1 MTALAPTLQ
10 AFFSTRLTS
19 QYGASPHTVAA
30 YRDTWRLLLGY
41 AAQSTA
47 TAPTEPDLSQL
58 DADLING
65 FLTSL
70 QTQRHNSI
78 ATRNA
83 RLAAVHSF
91 LAYAS
96 RYHPEHLATIGR
108 VLAIPPKRR
117 PRNEICYLTDA
128 EVTALLTAPDR
139 TTRAGRRDHAM
150 FQLAVTAGLRVSE
163 LTALQVRD
171 VHLGVGAHVLC
182 HGKGRKNRTT
192 PLDRQTVHVLK
203 AFTTERPSDAEGFV
217 FPTRTGTQISRDAVA
232 ARLKLHTATAA
243 MSCPSLST
251 KTVTPHCAQA
261 HRRDAVADRRN
272 RHHRHRA
279 LARTRKHRDHTDLPA
294 CRHDHEGERRGPN
307 HANRNPTRTIQA
319 TRRRPD
325 GLPPEPLIMPT
336 SPTPSPP

>member
-10 AFFSTRLTS
+10 AFFTTRLTS

-41 AAQSTA
+41 AAQTTA
-47 TAPTEPDLSQL
+47 TAPARLDLSQL

-65 FLTSL
+65 FLASL
-70 QTQRHNSI
+70 ETQRGNSI
-78 ATRNA
+78 TTRNA

-117 PRNEICYLTDA
+117 PRNEICYLTNT
-128 EVTALLTAPDR
+128 EVTALLAAPDQ

-163 LTALQVRD
+163 LTELQVRD
-171 VHLGVGAHVLC
+171 IHLGAGAHVLC

-192 PLDRQTVHVLK
+192 PLDRQTVQVLK
-203 AFTTERPSDAEGFV
+203 TFITERPSDAEGFV
-217 FPTRTGTQISRDAVA
+217 FPTRTGTQMSRDGVA
-232 ARLKLHTATAA
+232 ARLTRHTATAA
-243 MSCPSLST
+243 MSCPSLTT
-251 KTVTPHCAQA
+251 KTVTPHVLRHTAAMRLLTAGIDITVIALWLGHEQIA
-261 HRRDAVADRRN
+261 TTNIYLHADMS
-272 RHHRHRA
+272 HKQRA
-279 LARTRKHRDHTDLPA
+279 INKTRPLHSRQGRYRPPDTLLAFLEA
-294 CRHDHEGERRGPN
+294 
-307 HANRNPTRTIQA
+307 
-319 TRRRPD
+319 
-325 GLPPEPLIMPT
+325 L
-336 SPTPSPP
+336 

>member
-10 AFFSTRLTS
+10 AFFTTPLTN

-30 YRDTWRLLLGY
+30 YRDTWQLLLGY
-41 AAQSTA
+41 AAQA
-47 TAPTEPDLSQL
+47 THTPPARLDLAQL

-65 FLTSL
+65 FLTYL

-91 LAYAS
+91 LTYAS
-96 RYHPEHLATIGR
+96 RYHPEHLDTIGR

-117 PRNEICYLTDA
+117 PRTEICYLTTA

-139 TTRAGRRDHAM
+139 TTTAGRRDHAM
-150 FQLAVTAGLRVSE
+150 LQLAVTAGLRVSE

-192 PLDRQTVHVLK
+192 PLDRQTVQALK
-203 AFTTERPSDAEGFV
+203 AFTHEQPSHAEGFV
-217 FPTRTGTQISRDAVA
+217 FPTRTRTQMSRDAVS
-232 ARLKLHTATAA
+232 ARLALHTATAA
-243 MSCPSLST
+243 MSCPSLTT
-251 KTVTPHCAQA
+251 KTITPHVLRHTAAMRLLTAGIDIATIALWLGHESIETTQVYL
-261 HRRDAVADRRN
+261 HADMTMKEN
-272 RHHRHRA
+272 A
-279 LARTRKHRDHTDLPA
+279 LARSRPTGTPPGRYKPTDDDLKA
-294 CRHDHEGERRGPN
+294 FLRS
-307 HANRNPTRTIQA
+307 
-319 TRRRPD
+319 
-325 GLPPEPLIMPT
+325 L
-336 SPTPSPP
+336 

>member
-47 TAPTEPDLSQL
+47 TAPTELDLSQL

-96 RYHPEHLATIGR
+96 RYHLEHLATIGR

-128 EVTALLTAPDR
+128 EVTALLAAPDR
-139 TTRAGRRDHAM
+139 TTGGR
-150 FQLAVTAGLRVSE
+150 
-163 LTALQVRD
+163 
-171 VHLGVGAHVLC
+171 
-182 HGKGRKNRTT
+182 
-192 PLDRQTVHVLK
+192 TV
-203 AFTTERPSDAEGFV
+203 
-217 FPTRTGTQISRDAVA
+217 
-232 ARLKLHTATAA
+232 
-243 MSCPSLST
+243 
-251 KTVTPHCAQA
+251 
-261 HRRDAVADRRN
+261 
-272 RHHRHRA
+272 
-279 LARTRKHRDHTDLPA
+279 
-294 CRHDHEGERRGPN
+294 
-307 HANRNPTRTIQA
+307 
-319 TRRRPD
+319 
-325 GLPPEPLIMPT
+325 
-336 SPTPSPP
+336 

>member
-47 TAPTEPDLSQL
+47 TAPTELDLSQL

-128 EVTALLTAPDR
+128 EVTALLAAPDR

-182 HGKGRKNRTT
+182 RA
-192 PLDRQTVHVLK
+192 LVY
-203 AFTTERPSDAEGFV
+203 AEQRFGELEMPCQV
-217 FPTRTGTQISRDAVA
+217 RESGLGDVGQLGII
-232 ARLKLHTATAA
+232 L
-243 MSCPSLST
+243 
-251 KTVTPHCAQA
+251 
-261 HRRDAVADRRN
+261 VADRGFLHAGPWVSGEGGDDDESVRG
-272 RHHRHRA
+272 RGEW
-279 LARTRKHRDHTDLPA
+279 LASA
-294 CRHDHEGERRGPN
+294 V
-307 HANRNPTRTIQA
+307 QA
-319 TRRRPD
+319 RF
-325 GLPPEPLIMPT
+325 
-336 SPTPSPP
+336 

>member
-47 TAPTEPDLSQL
+47 TAPTELDLSQL

-243 MSCPSLST
+243 MRLLT
-251 KTVTPHCAQA
+251 AGIDITVIALWLGHESIETTQIYLHA
-261 HRRDAVADRRN
+261 DMTMKENAVA
-272 RHHRHRA
+272 
-279 LARTRKHRDHTDLPA
+279 RTTPTGTRPGRYKPPDDDLMA
-294 CRHDHEGERRGPN
+294 FLQN
-307 HANRNPTRTIQA
+307 
-319 TRRRPD
+319 
-325 GLPPEPLIMPT
+325 L
-336 SPTPSPP
+336 